1 MKKLVTTAIL
11 AAIAAATA
19 TPSAQAFN
27 YLRGDNDSYA
37 LEYCRYYKTRAH
49 VAARKERNAGIKRAK
64 KYRKSTRLWARY
76 NACLKE
82 HGWPT
87 PYRP

>member
-1 MKKLVTTAIL
+1 MKKLFSGIFLVFVLLSML
-11 AAIAAATA
+11 A
-19 TPSAQAFN
+19 PSTRAFT
-27 YLRGDNDSYA
+27 YLGADNDSYA

-49 VAARKERNAGIKRAK
+49 VAARKERKAGVKKAK
-64 KYRKSTRLWARY
+64 KYRKSTRLWAQY

-82 HGWPT
+82 NGWPT